1 MRGRETKNVVAS
13 VLARLRNHAKS
24 GGTPFQQV
32 LQQYAIERF
41 LYRISKSKHAESV
54 VLKGAL
60 LLKTIGIPTARPTM
74 DIDMLRRGKADQVTL
89 MGLVRDCAV
98 LEVESDGL
106 MFLADSVVAEEITK
120 DSEYKG
126 TRILMDA
133 RMDNVRLRIQVDFGV
148 GDVMVP
154 GPRIVECI
162 YPGDWD
168 DRNVFPV
175 ITVKI
180 LVLEAT
186 QAAQSGSGRDLLIT
200 LRFHVADQITVKDF
214 NHDNSIVGLSI
225 TERARGHYT
234 DGTPLPP
241 DLLVTFQPG
250 FGVAA
255 HFSCARIEV
264 IGAEWA
270 NGASLGNPT
279 STGSATTE

>member
-1 MRGRETKNVVAS
+1 MTRNIESYIEGAEKVNQFFGEWPSFHDAEVVEMNFWRGR
-13 VLARLRNHAKS
+13 
-24 GGTPFQQV
+24 
-32 LQQYAIERF
+32 
-41 LYRISKSKHAESV
+41 
-54 VLKGAL
+54 
-60 LLKTIGIPTARPTM
+60 
-74 DIDMLRRGKADQVTL
+74 
-89 MGLVRDCAV
+89 
-98 LEVESDGL
+98 
-106 MFLADSVVAEEITK
+106 
-120 DSEYKG
+120 
-126 TRILMDA
+126 
-133 RMDNVRLRIQVDFGV
+133 
-148 GDVMVP
+148 
-154 GPRIVECI
+154 I

-279 STGSATTE
+279 SSGD